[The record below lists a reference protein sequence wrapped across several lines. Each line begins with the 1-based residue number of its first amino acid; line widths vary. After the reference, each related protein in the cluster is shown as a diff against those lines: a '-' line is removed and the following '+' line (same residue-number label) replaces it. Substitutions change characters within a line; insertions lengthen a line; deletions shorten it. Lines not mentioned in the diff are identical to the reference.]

1 MLGRWTN
8 LSKKVG
14 ISLLILVCLVVASS
28 GCLASNVKL
37 VVNYNDSWNGTITDS
52 SGTRTIEGS
61 GDETIDLGSIT
72 GSLRIIVEKK
82 EPSNDTLTISLIRGD
97 ETINSQNTSV
107 PSGGELDD
115 ARISVYLT
123 M

>member
-1 MLGRWTN
+1 M
-8 LSKKVG
+8 SKKIG
-14 ISLLILVCLVVASS
+14 ISLLILVCLVVAVS
-28 GCLASNVKL
+28 GCMASNIKL

-52 SGTRTIEGS
+52 SGTRTIEGT
-61 GDETIDLGSIT
+61 GNETIDLGSVT

-82 EPSNDTLTISLIRGD
+82 EPSNDTLTISLMRGD
-97 ETINSQNTSV
+97 EIINTMNSSV

-123 M
+123 Q